1 MSAPLPSAAAQLLAQ
16 ASHVLRQGDREGAL
30 ALIAQAEAAAPPHP
44 EIHMARAVTL
54 RMAGDQ
60 VQSLGAIEKALQLDP
75 YHFFAL
81 ISKAAAI
88 EALSGPKAAAATYRN
103 ALKVAPPDNVLPP
116 ALRTQVQ
123 HAREVMEADRQAITA
138 FLEARLGPALADAPF
153 RFRESVDILTG
164 RARSFVQEPL
174 FFHYP
179 QLPAITFYPR
189 DMFPW
194 MENLEAAT
202 DMIRKEL
209 AAALESIGSSFAPY
223 IQYPAGSP
231 VNQWA
236 ELNHSERWSTLFLWK
251 DGVKREDACAICPRT
266 AELLAELP
274 LAHQQGFGP
283 TVMFSRLDPHT
294 TIPAHTGSSNV
305 RLIAHLP
312 LVLPGPARFRV
323 GNETRSWKMGEAW
336 VFDDTIE
343 HEAWNDA
350 DAARII
356 LIFDVWNPYLSERE
370 RDLVTQVMLARR
382 EFYGS

>member
-30 ALIAQAEAAAPPHP
+30 ALIAQADAAAPPHP

-60 VQSLGAIEKALQLDP
+60 VQSLAAIEKALQLDP

-116 ALRTQVQ
+116 ALRAQVQ

-174 FFHYP
+174 YFHYP

-209 AAALESIGSSFAPY
+209 AAALESIGSSFAP
-223 IQYPAGSP
+223 
-231 VNQWA
+231 
-236 ELNHSERWSTLFLWK
+236 
-251 DGVKREDACAICPRT
+251 
-266 AELLAELP
+266 
-274 LAHQQGFGP
+274 
-283 TVMFSRLDPHT
+283 
-294 TIPAHTGSSNV
+294 
-305 RLIAHLP
+305 
-312 LVLPGPARFRV
+312 
-323 GNETRSWKMGEAW
+323 
-336 VFDDTIE
+336 
-343 HEAWNDA
+343 
-350 DAARII
+350 
-356 LIFDVWNPYLSERE
+356 
-370 RDLVTQVMLARR
+370 
-382 EFYGS
+382 